1 MEVAMKSEPEIEKDS
16 RDAFDN
22 SFAIPLP
29 PAEAWPLLVDIR
41 RIASCMPGAELTEVV
56 DDRTYKGKLS
66 VPLGPVAFAFDGVM
80 KVEEVNPDE
89 HTTRVTARG
98 ADTEQN
104 GGANATASFRLE
116 PDSSGSKVFMHMDVA
131 LSGGAAQYAR
141 SAGLIEATAT
151 RLMTQFAKNLRAQIA
166 KSPGG

>member
-1 MEVAMKSEPEIEKDS
+1 MKSEPEVETNT
-16 RDAFDN
+16 RDEFDN
-22 SFAIPLP
+22 SFAVPLP
-29 PAEAWPLLVDIR
+29 PGEAWELLVDIQ

>member
-1 MEVAMKSEPEIEKDS
+1 MEAAMTSEPEVEKNT
-16 RDAFDN
+16 RDEFDN
-22 SFAIPLP
+22 SFAVPLP
-29 PAEAWPLLVDIR
+29 PAEAWPLVVDIR

-80 KVEEVNPDE
+80 KVEEVNPEE

-98 ADTEQN
+98 ADTERTGAAN
-104 GGANATASFRLE
+104 PPASSRLGPDGG
-116 PDSSGSKVFMHMDVA
+116 GSKVLMHMGFP
-131 LSGGAAQYAR
+131 LPGGAPQSAR
-141 SAGLIEATAT
+141 RAGLIEATAT

-166 KSPGG
+166 KFPGA

>member
-1 MEVAMKSEPEIEKDS
+1 MKSEPEVEKDS

-22 SFAIPLP
+22 SFAVPLP

-80 KVEEVNPDE
+80 KVEEVNSDE
-89 HTTRVTARG
+89 HTTRVTATG
-98 ADTEQN
+98 ADSEQN

-116 PDSSGSKVFMHMDVA
+116 PDGSGSKVLMHMDVA

-166 KSPGG
+166 GSPGA

>member
-1 MEVAMKSEPEIEKDS
+1 MKSEPEIEKDS

-66 VPLGPVAFAFDGVM
+66 VPFGPVAFAFDGVM
-80 KVEEVNPDE
+80 KVEEVNSDE
-89 HTTRVTARG
+89 HTTRVTATG
-98 ADTEQN
+98 ADSEQN

>member
-1 MEVAMKSEPEIEKDS
+1 MEVAMKSEPEVEKDS

-22 SFAIPLP
+22 SFAVPLP

-41 RIASCMPGAELTEVV
+41 RIASCMPGAELTKVV

-80 KVEEVNPDE
+80 KVEEVDPDE

-116 PDSSGSKVFMHMDVA
+116 PDGSGSKVLMHMDVA

-141 SAGLIEATAT
+141 SAGLIEATAA
-151 RLMTQFAKNLRAQIA
+151 RLMSEFANNLRAQIA
-166 KSPGG
+166 GSPGA